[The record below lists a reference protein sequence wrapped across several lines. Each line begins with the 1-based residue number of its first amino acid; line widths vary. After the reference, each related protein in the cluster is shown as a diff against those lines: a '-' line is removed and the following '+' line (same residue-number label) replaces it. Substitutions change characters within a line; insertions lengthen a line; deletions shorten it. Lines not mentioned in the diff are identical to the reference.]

1 MIVLGNVCLCLQ
13 GKTVLFYHKDGGT
26 YISWN
31 AIPCDYVCRYQCS
44 GDTHNI
50 HLQGQE
56 YSPGKDPFILKME
69 AADSTKRLIPIDPTT
84 QHHFLAHQFV
94 AKTAKLSVN
103 Y

>member
-1 MIVLGNVCLCLQ
+1 MYCLCLQ

-26 YISWN
+26 QFHVIM
-31 AIPCDYVCRYQCS
+31 YVGTS
-44 GDTHNI
+44 GDTHDI

-84 QHHFLAHQFV
+84 QHHFLVHQFV